1 MSFRA
6 EIHDAIDEVTP
17 PAPMLASRVGAYVLA
32 EDRVVRRPRLGTWMR
47 PLRGMA
53 VVLAAALVV
62 VLLAGLVL
70 GGRLWRDWNTNV
82 NRPIP
87 INHAQLKALEARPLN
102 LPLIETGAPCP
113 VGPIVNA
120 PKESALGPL
129 AYNDGNG
136 PVYAHGTGLRYG
148 TRWGTY
154 ILTSYVVE
162 PSFKGLIL
170 VRARDLQTNQVV
182 VFAHN
187 PLNYDE
193 YFGAIPA
200 GAVAGKDY
208 VLEHDVL
215 TYTELVLQTETMH
228 TDAASV
234 WPVTAPLQ
242 GFPNGSSGCIGFQVD
257 GAGFTEHFVVGY

>member
-53 VVLAAALVV
+53 GVLAAALVV
-62 VLLAGLVL
+62 MLLAGLVL

-82 NRPIP
+82 NRPMP
-87 INHAQLKALEARPLN
+87 ITHTQLKALEDRPLN
-102 LPLIETGAPCP
+102 LPVIEAGAACP
-113 VGPIVNA
+113 ISLLDSPAGPG
-120 PKESALGPL
+120 LGPL
-129 AYNDGNG
+129 VYGDGVG
-136 PVYAHGTGLRYG
+136 PVYAQGTGLRYG
-148 TRWGTY
+148 TSWGTY
-154 ILTSYVVE
+154 ILTGYVVR
-162 PSFKGLIL
+162 PTFTGLVLI
-170 VRARDLQTNQVV
+170 RARDLQTNQMV

-187 PLNYDE
+187 PVNKDY
-193 YFGAIPA
+193 YGAIPS
-200 GAVAGKDY
+200 GNVAGKDF
-208 VLEHDVL
+208 VLEHQVL
-215 TYTELVLQTETMH
+215 TYTELALQTEKMYREV
-228 TDAASV
+228 AAF
-234 WPVTAPLQ
+234 WPLAGTLQ